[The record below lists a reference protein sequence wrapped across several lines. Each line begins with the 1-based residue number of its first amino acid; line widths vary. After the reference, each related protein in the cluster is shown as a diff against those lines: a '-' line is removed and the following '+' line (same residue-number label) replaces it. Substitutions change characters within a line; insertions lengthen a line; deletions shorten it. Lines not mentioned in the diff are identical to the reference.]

1 MNYFFQKENNKK
13 NKIKNVFAKSMLN
26 NTKLTKAL
34 NDSIITQSGG
44 VLSKTF
50 SNMMGKIG
58 KEALIDLAFPFAK
71 DVLPN
76 LATTAIFSALD
87 KFERKISGQGASKLG
102 KRFAFIYCK

>member
-1 MNYFFQKENNKK
+1 MSE
-13 NKIKNVFAKSMLN
+13 
-26 NTKLTKAL
+26 
-34 NDSIITQSGG
+34 D

-58 KEALIDLAFPFAK
+58 KEALIDVAAPLAK
-71 DVLPN
+71 YVLPN
-76 LATTAIFSALD
+76 LGTNTILSALD

>member
-1 MNYFFQKENNKK
+1 
-13 NKIKNVFAKSMLN
+13 MLN
-26 NTKLTKAL
+26 DTKLSQAL
-34 NDSIITQSGG
+34 NDSQITQSGG

-50 SNMMGKIG
+50 SNMRGKIG
-58 KEALIDLAFPFAK
+58 KEELIDLAVPLAK

-76 LATTAIFSALD
+76 LATKAILSALD